1 MYGGRFR
8 DLSRS
13 ENGSRH
19 NIPTSIVICVAGDEL
34 DGITLAHDSY
44 VEEWKRLER
53 AKRSPN
59 IGAPKN
65 TRATTMKAN
74 AVP

>member
-1 MYGGRFR
+1 M
-8 DLSRS
+8 
-13 ENGSRH
+13 
-19 NIPTSIVICVAGDEL
+19 ICVAGDEL